1 MSGLELKRNRR
12 LGSSRHISEHPY
24 RIRKVLSVSELAIVY
39 AAQNEQDG
47 TKCVIK
53 EFCPG
58 RLVYRGKDGVSL
70 HLKAGSSADKYAL
83 LREAFQHEG
92 KVLAGLQHSGV
103 VRCLDRF
110 EQNGTAYLVMEYC
123 EGVTLDK
130 YIADNRVGAMPQ
142 FFCSTM
148 LSLIDTLR
156 ELHSSGIIHCDLKP
170 GNIIVSSTGQCKL
183 LDFGSA
189 AAMPIQQAKTHKR
202 PILTTEGYS
211 PLELYSEHSAPGPE
225 SDIYSLAAV
234 LYFCCHGQ
242 PPTDVRKRLFEERQ
256 EVIGKE
262 IKTAWP
268 FLSRAIDQGLVVPAE
283 KRHATLNRF
292 KTAIR
297 LEYWLKRVYR
307 REYKY

>member
-1 MSGLELKRNRR
+1 MSGLALKRNRR
-12 LGSSRHISEHPY
+12 LGSSQQISEHPY

-58 RLVYRGKDGVSL
+58 RLVYRGKDGVTL
-70 HLKAGSSADKYAL
+70 HPKAGSSADKYAL
-83 LREAFQHEG
+83 LREAFQQEG
-92 KVLAGLQHSGV
+92 QVLAGLQLAGV

-110 EQNGTAYLVMEYC
+110 EQNGTAYMVMEYC
-123 EGVTLDK
+123 EGITLDK

-142 FFCSTM
+142 FFRST
-148 LSLIDTLR
+148 LVPLIDTLR
-156 ELHSSGIIHCDLKP
+156 ELHRSGIIHCDLKP
-170 GNIIVSSTGQCKL
+170 GNIMVSSTGQCKL

-189 AAMPIQQAKTHKR
+189 VTMQAERVKRDKR

-225 SDIYSLAAV
+225 SDVYALAAV

-268 FLSRAIDQGLVVPAE
+268 FLSRAMNKGLVVPAE
-283 KRHATLNRF
+283 KRHASLNDF

-297 LEYWLKRVYR
+297 LEYWLKQVYR
-307 REYKY
+307 RGYKY